1 MSTFERDEY
10 KWRETY
16 FVLFDS
22 ARRPSLKKIE
32 SVLRTLSER
41 FVLSNPAADEDG
53 RFESITVM
61 SPDDYAA
68 LDISFEAGDEV
79 TEQIEQITAEFKQ
92 GPLDAEERKKLDRL
106 KAYDAKLD
114 LLHFE
119 QQTAD
124 ETDDDAD
131 EMLDPSALLIVL
143 DALVELTG
151 GVGVDPQ
158 SGTLL

>member
-1 MSTFERDEY
+1 MSTFEREEF

-22 ARRPSLKKIE
+22 GKLPTLKNVERI
-32 SVLRTLSER
+32 LGALSER
-41 FVLSNPAADEDG
+41 FELTNAQADEDG
-53 RFESITVM
+53 RFESITLLA
-61 SPDDYAA
+61 PDDYAA
-68 LDISFEAGDEV
+68 LDISYESGEEVRQQGAALAQELKPSVTDDDE
-79 TEQIEQITAEFKQ
+79 
-92 GPLDAEERKKLDRL
+92 R
-106 KAYDAKLD
+106 AKLARLPKCDARFD

-119 QQTAD
+119 EVVGD
-124 ETDDDAD
+124 EPEDALD

-143 DALVELTG
+143 DALVELTD

>member
-22 ARRPSLKKIE
+22 SRRPTLAQIE
-32 SVLRTLSER
+32 STLRQLSER
-41 FVLSNPAADEDG
+41 FGLSNASADEDG
-53 RFESITVM
+53 RFESLTVM

-68 LDISFEAGDEV
+68 LDISYEAGEEV
-79 TEQIEQITAEFKQ
+79 REQLETLIDEFKQ
-92 GPLDAEERKKLDRL
+92 GPLDAEERRKLERL
-106 KAYDAKLD
+106 KDFDAKLD

-119 QQTAD
+119 EKSDDGAD
-124 ETDDDAD
+124 DEFD

-143 DALVELTG
+143 DALVELTD